1 MTPAVMAVKKAKIQ
15 YDLLEY
21 SHDATAESYGLE
33 AAEKLALEPGSV
45 FKTLLVSLTGHRSN
59 LAVAVLP
66 VTHSLSLKAMAK
78 ALGAKKA
85 EMADPAVAER
95 STGYVVGGISPLG
108 QKKSLPTVIDTTA
121 QLLPLMH
128 ISAGRRGLE
137 IALTAK
143 DLATLSRGIFA
154 QITAE

>member
-1 MTPAVMAVKKAKIQ
+1 
-15 YDLLEY
+15 
-21 SHDATAESYGLE
+21 
-33 AAEKLALEPGSV
+33 
-45 FKTLLVSLTGHRSN
+45 
-59 LAVAVLP
+59 
-66 VTHSLSLKAMAK
+66 MAK